1 MRGGSAAMTG
11 HATRHAIERLRV
23 TVWYCSCLR
32 CASWS
37 GESGEEGV
45 EEGAEVLILVRVG
58 LQLWKRW

>member
-1 MRGGSAAMTG
+1 MTG

-32 CASWS
+32 CATCWS

-58 LQLWKRW
+58 LQLWKR